1 MLSRVHVVL
10 TSLPLLTDVPHT
22 LVLRH
27 EKLKTNENITTSV
40 EIIVR
45 FGRLLIAEFVFPDG
59 ELEAVVC

>member
-1 MLSRVHVVL
+1 MVSRVHVVL
-10 TSLPLLTDVPHT
+10 TSLPLLADVPHT